1 MHIFIKDKVT
11 GEAKTVHLK
20 MDESNYR
27 LSISRDQ
34 HYAGWLEIWVM
45 NDCLF
50 VEAYHPGK
58 GVPEVIQIGNSIE
71 QEKALQRGPNA
82 RSD

>member
-11 GEAKTVHLK
+11 GEAKMVHLK
-20 MDESNYR
+20 MNESNYC

-34 HYAGWLEIWVM
+34 YSAGWLEIWIM

-50 VEAYHPGK
+50 IEVYHPGK

-71 QEKALQRGPNA
+71 QEKAFQHGPNT